1 MITREKRLLRITL
14 FLFVGYMLPFQI
26 APVMYNYYRNYRE
39 SIDNLHQNIDRYT
52 TLGKRAEYWETD
64 NQRAKKEYKEI
75 EAGLLSGNTRE
86 LVGANLQSLVRRL
99 AKHKGIT
106 SKSLDPPDTSF
117 STGEWVL
124 VIQSMQFEASSKT
137 LMAFLK
143 AINKNKVNL
152 EIVSLDIR
160 SYRKKLTGTIKI
172 TAFSRL
178 AFEQDK
184 TG

>member
-1 MITREKRLLRITL
+1 MISREKRLLRIML
-14 FLFVGYMLPFQI
+14 FIFIGYMLPFQI
-26 APVMYNYYRNYRE
+26 APVAYDYYSNYRE
-39 SIDNLHQNIDRYT
+39 SIDSLHHNIERYK

-64 NQRAKKEYKEI
+64 NQRAKKEHKEI

-86 LVGANLQSLVRRL
+86 LMGANLQSLVRRL
-99 AKHKGIT
+99 AKKIGLT

-124 VIQSMQFEASSKT
+124 VIQSMQFEANSRT
-137 LMAFLK
+137 LIAFLK
-143 AINKNKVNL
+143 AINENKVNL

-172 TAFSRL
+172 TAFSRIV
-178 AFEQDK
+178 FEQDK